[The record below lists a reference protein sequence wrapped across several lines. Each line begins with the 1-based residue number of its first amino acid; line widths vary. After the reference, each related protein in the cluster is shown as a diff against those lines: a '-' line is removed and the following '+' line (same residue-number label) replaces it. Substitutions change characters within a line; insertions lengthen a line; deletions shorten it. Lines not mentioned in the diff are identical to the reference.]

1 MTKKNSKVVVGCCC
15 WPLFSGCCC
24 WPLFSRSKL
33 YKFASFYLQ
42 CQRSENH
49 HKPPTV
55 TCVCVLKRVQP
66 KEGLLDW
73 VWRWDGDSVSRFS
86 VCRRGPPRRKYG
98 VGRTEHWKKRNA
110 PPSPTRIKSLKKG
123 GNYNTTKREVVG
135 RSLECVWRA

>member
-73 VWRWDGDSVSRFS
+73 VWRWDGDSV
-86 VCRRGPPRRKYG
+86 C
-98 VGRTEHWKKRNA
+98 VG
-110 PPSPTRIKSLKKG
+110 
-123 GNYNTTKREVVG
+123 EVLPEENMVWEEQNNG
-135 RSLECVWRA
+135 RSEMHHQVQPGLRV